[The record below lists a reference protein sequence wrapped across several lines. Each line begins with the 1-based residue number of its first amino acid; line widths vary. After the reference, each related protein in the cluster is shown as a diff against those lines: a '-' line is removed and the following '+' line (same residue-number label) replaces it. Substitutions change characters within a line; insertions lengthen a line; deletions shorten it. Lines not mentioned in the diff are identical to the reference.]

1 MSQIKREKLVLVTY
15 YTTARSDDDLIPDV
29 ILFHGKSK
37 ELARKVIIDTIKNDI
52 LSMPNDAL
60 VSMKFLRVDEDVETS
75 LIPKKDVIDNV
86 REALETCYCVSVSF
100 KADDGTN
107 VENVYCIHNVL
118 TV

>member
-1 MSQIKREKLVLVTY
+1 MSLIKRENLVLVTY

-52 LSMPNDAL
+52 LSMPNDAW
-60 VSMKFLRVDEDVETS
+60 VSLKFLRVDEDVETS
-75 LIPKKDVIDNV
+75 LIQKKDVINNV
-86 REALETCYCVSVSF
+86 REALENCYCVSVSF
-100 KADDGTN
+100 KSDDGEN

>member
-29 ILFHGKSK
+29 ILFHGKNK
-37 ELARKVIIDTIKNDI
+37 EFARQVIIDTIKNDI
-52 LSMPNDAL
+52 LSMPNDAW
-60 VSMKFLRVDEDVETS
+60 VSLKFIGEDVETDIS
-75 LIPKKDVIDNV
+75 QKTDVIENV
-86 REALETCYCVSVSF
+86 KKALNTCYCVSVSF
-100 KADDGTN
+100 KSDDGEN

>member
-15 YTTARSDDDLIPDV
+15 YTTARSDDDLISDV

-52 LSMPNDAL
+52 LSMPNDAWVL
-60 VSMKFLRVDEDVETS
+60 LKFLRVDEDVETS
-75 LIPKKDVIDNV
+75 LIQKKDVINNV

-100 KADDGTN
+100 KSDDGEN